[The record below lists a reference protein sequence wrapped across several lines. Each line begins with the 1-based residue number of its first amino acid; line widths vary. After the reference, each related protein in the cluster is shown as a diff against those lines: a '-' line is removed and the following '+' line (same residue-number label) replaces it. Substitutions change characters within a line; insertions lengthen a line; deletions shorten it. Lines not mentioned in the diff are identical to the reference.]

1 MDLKNYSFN
10 FINIVTLHL
19 KIKTS
24 QMSQVSLK
32 SIEKAISIVDN
43 LDDDAL
49 EQLSE
54 RHSLAQPTLLGYIMS
69 AAIEYQNEKL
79 EGLLLYYYCLIS
91 ESFAQEGLETTNVT
105 DDHIDAFEEPY
116 FEMLDAYFDNNE
128 DDILEDFCD
137 QPELAR
143 FISIEL
149 SEPDD
154 DGTELDDETATQ
166 LFIVMI
172 AFTTLL
178 SRSVKAA

>member
-1 MDLKNYSFN
+1 MK
-10 FINIVTLHL
+10 
-19 KIKTS
+19 
-24 QMSQVSLK
+24 QVSFQ
-32 SIEKAISIVDN
+32 SIEKAIQKVDN

-54 RHSLAQPTLLGYIMS
+54 THSTSQPTLLGYVMS
-69 AAIEYQNEKL
+69 AALEYKNERL

-91 ESFAQEGLETTNVT
+91 ESFAQEGLVTTNVT
-105 DDHIDAFEEPY
+105 DDDIDAFEEPY
-116 FEMLDAYFDNNE
+116 FEMLDAYFDNNDE
-128 DDILEDFCD
+128 EILEDFCD

-149 SEPDD
+149 SEADE

-178 SRSVKAA
+178 SRSVKD

>member
-1 MDLKNYSFN
+1 M
-10 FINIVTLHL
+10 
-19 KIKTS
+19 
-24 QMSQVSLK
+24 QVSIQ
-32 SIEKAISIVDN
+32 SIEKAIQKVDN

-54 RHSLAQPTLLGYIMS
+54 MHSNSQPTLLGYIMS
-69 AAIEYQNEKL
+69 AAIEYDNERL
-79 EGLLLYYYCLIS
+79 EGLLLYYYCLIA
-91 ESFAQEGLETTNVT
+91 ESFAQEGLQTTTVT
-105 DDHIDAFEEPY
+105 DEDIDAFEEPY
-116 FEMLDAYFDNNE
+116 FEMLDAYFDENDE
-128 DDILEDFCD
+128 EILEDFCD

-149 SEPDD
+149 TEPDE

-178 SRSVKAA
+178 SRSVKTEA